1 MTKDKKMNRDYTT
14 KEYSKFRRTR
24 GNRPIDP
31 VHVERI
37 KKSIAAKDLK
47 LPIYVTKDMEIREG
61 HHTYEARKSLG
72 LDIFYIVIDSED
84 ALDMAIFNAGRK
96 NWGLIH
102 YLNFFCMRNKKD
114 YQIVRSKMNQYGM
127 PVSEALCLL
136 AGDATWNNTLT
147 ENFKRGEFKIPAGGI
162 AKFDKLASEMM
173 FINNVYNSGGKL
185 KRAFIR
191 AMIITQKHP
200 KYDYARIKVSL
211 KSKGSKLLGATSRE
225 DYIEQ
230 LDSLINGGLAQK
242 SPKRVRLVE
251 FFRNREFE
259 PEEKRTIN

>member
-1 MTKDKKMNRDYTT
+1 MTKDKKMNREYTT
-14 KEYSKFRRTR
+14 KEYSKFKRTR

-31 VHVERI
+31 GHVERI

-136 AGDATWNNTLT
+136 AGDATWNNSLT
-147 ENFKRGEFKIPAGGI
+147 ENF
-162 AKFDKLASEMM
+162 
-173 FINNVYNSGGKL
+173 
-185 KRAFIR
+185 
-191 AMIITQKHP
+191 
-200 KYDYARIKVSL
+200 
-211 KSKGSKLLGATSRE
+211 
-225 DYIEQ
+225 
-230 LDSLINGGLAQK
+230 
-242 SPKRVRLVE
+242 
-251 FFRNREFE
+251 
-259 PEEKRTIN
+259 